1 MLINKNRLI
10 DLLDHE
16 NPNVRNESVQA
27 LESFFKG
34 STGVVAPLIKAIDKY
49 RNDSLSLVARVKSFI
64 PDNGDIADLI
74 RLFNETDPKADDESM
89 NRHYHI
95 QQSLLYF
102 PVEILHYNEKIIRFN
117 EDLSHAMDI
126 ALNWDKVKSQDPD
139 YLWNTMKD
147 ICTQFNN
154 KEMDRDASQHVWLLS
169 QGLLRHR
176 EQVKHKIIMHLSQE
190 TEVNYH
196 LEDILVPMAG
206 DLKIEESV
214 PFLFK
219 LLKATDFMHLV
230 HDKCIQSLGE
240 IGGRQVVKAIDE
252 DWHNEKL
259 RSGYSSI
266 LRRIPFDYTEELL
279 IRCLNQEPKVEI
291 KTFLCGALCDIFS
304 LKGAEKV
311 LEIVKKEEYD
321 PQISHLW
328 DYVVPVFVY
337 HDKEIDDIEVIQEKQ
352 DEYIK
357 SKREND
363 PLYKAS
369 EGLRSTFDKI
379 QKQHEKDK
387 AKKKKLQKKQQ
398 KKNVIKLKKKKK
410 KKKK

>member
-1 MLINKNRLI
+1 MLVNKERLI
-10 DLLDHE
+10 ELLDHD
-16 NPNVRNESVQA
+16 NPHVRNESIKA
-27 LESFFKG
+27 LASFFKG
-34 STGVVAPLIKAIDKY
+34 SSDVIAAIIKAIDK
-49 RNDSLSLVARVKSFI
+49 NKDDSLSLVARIKSFI
-64 PDNGDIADLI
+64 PNDDEIAELI
-74 RLFNETDPKADDESM
+74 RLFNETDPEADDESM

-95 QQSLLYF
+95 QQSLLHF
-102 PVEILHYNEKIIRFN
+102 PIDILTNNEKIIRFN

-126 ALNWDKVKSQDPD
+126 ALSREKVKVQDPD

-147 ICTQFNN
+147 ICSQFDN
-154 KEMDRDASQHVWLLS
+154 KEMDRDASQQVWLLS

-196 LEDILVPMAG
+196 LEDILVSMAG
-206 DLKIEESV
+206 DLKIEEPV
-214 PFLFK
+214 PFLFN
-219 LLKATDFMHLV
+219 LLRTTDYMHLV
-230 HDKCIQSLGE
+230 HDKCIQSLGK
-240 IGGRQVVKAIDE
+240 IGGRQVVKSIDE
-252 DWHNEKL
+252 DWHNEEL

-279 IRCLNQEPKVEI
+279 IRCLNQESKEEI

-304 LKGAEKV
+304 FKGAEKV
-311 LEIVKKEEYD
+311 LEIVKNEEYD

-337 HDKEIDDIEVIQEKQ
+337 HDKEIDDIEEIQTRQ

-357 SKREND
+357 LKRESD

-369 EGLRSTFDKI
+369 EGLRNTFDKI
-379 QKQHEKDK
+379 QKQHEKEK
-387 AKKKKLQKKQQ
+387 AKKKKLQKKQK

-410 KKKK
+410 KKK